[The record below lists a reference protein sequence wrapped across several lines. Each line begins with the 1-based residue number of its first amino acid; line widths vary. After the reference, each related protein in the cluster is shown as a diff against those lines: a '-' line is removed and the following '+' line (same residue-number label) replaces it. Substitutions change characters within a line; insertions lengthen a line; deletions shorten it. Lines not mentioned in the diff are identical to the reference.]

1 MSEEKQRPPRPRPGI
16 TRDTAHFWEG
26 LENGKLL
33 IQKCQPCGELRHPPE
48 PMCPHCQSLEWTTVE
63 SKGHGTIY
71 SHVAMHH
78 PPIPAF
84 EYPNVIA
91 LIELDE
97 GVRLVSNIIGVP
109 KEKVQIGMQVQAE
122 FVATDPELTLH
133 QFRPVEES

>member
-1 MSEEKQRPPRPRPGI
+1 
-16 TRDTAHFWEG
+16 
-26 LENGKLL
+26 
-33 IQKCQPCGELRHPPE
+33 
-48 PMCPHCQSLEWTTVE
+48 MCPHCQSLEWTTVE

-109 KEKVQIGMQVQAE
+109 KEKVQIGMQVHAE